1 MPTKKSALQ
10 ISESSRS
17 VLNFGKLNMSQ
28 ELFSTMRVV
37 ALPTKTNFRGINLR
51 EVALFQGEAGWGDF
65 SPFLEYQPSECVPW
79 LQSAIEAATKQ
90 WPELKRSKVKV
101 NGTIPALNDPNE
113 IEQIVETFPGVNTF
127 KVKVGDNLSEDI
139 ARLAKVRALRP
150 NAKLRIDVNG
160 SWNVATAVTSLLAIY
175 ENIGAIEYVEQPCQS
190 VEELRELK
198 AKLKV
203 NIPIAGDEVLRKS
216 ADPFK
221 VDLSGAVDILALKVQ
236 PLGGIARAQKLAQH
250 HNLPIVVSSAL
261 ESAVGISH
269 GLALAASFNEMN
281 FDCGVATGSLLSA
294 NVGDLP
300 IVNGEIEVKRIE
312 PNFEGL
318 EVSPERYK
326 WWQDRLMK
334 TWELIA

>member
-1 MPTKKSALQ
+1 MLDDLLATLRVITIPT
-10 ISESSRS
+10 R
-17 VLNFGKLNMSQ
+17 
-28 ELFSTMRVV
+28 
-37 ALPTKTNFRGINLR
+37 TNFRGVTYR
-51 EVALFQGEAGWGDF
+51 EVALIQGPQGWGEF

-79 LQSAIEAATKQ
+79 LQSAIEAANKP
-90 WPELKRSKVKV
+90 WPELKRGKVKV
-101 NGTIPALNDPNE
+101 NGTIPALNEPSD
-113 IEQIVETFPGVNTF
+113 IERIVEIFPGVNTF

-160 SWNVATAVTSLLAIY
+160 NWSVATAITNLRSIY

-236 PLGGIARAQKLAQH
+236 PLGGIARTQKLAQH

-281 FDCGVATGSLLSA
+281 FDCGLATGSLLSA
-294 NVGDLP
+294 NIGELP
-300 IVNGEIEVKRIE
+300 IVNGEIEVKRID
-312 PNFEGL
+312 PNFEGF